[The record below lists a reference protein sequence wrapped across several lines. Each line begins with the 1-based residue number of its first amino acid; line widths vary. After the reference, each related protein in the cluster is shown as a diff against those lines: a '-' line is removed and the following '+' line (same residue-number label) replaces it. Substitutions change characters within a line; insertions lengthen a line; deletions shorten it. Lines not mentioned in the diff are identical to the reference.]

1 MIWRYVPDPKSHS
14 VAVKGRV
21 RKRQFLEKNSFWW
34 IPRTNLVLPEHLLQP
49 KICQRCDPNSL
60 LEIHQPSWLLGLVCK
75 MIVVMPS
82 HASFG
87 NISHETWS
95 MDLLMSQTTTLAP
108 PSLLKESLPTCK
120 SRRYVDDFMQYAKPY
135 SYLVHEP
142 KGNIPCSSS
151 NIKKSCIWTRV
162 HLWFKFKFKF
172 KFKFY

>member
-34 IPRTNLVLPEHLLQP
+34 IPIWFYLSISFNPRYARGVTQIRCSRFTNLHGYWDL
-49 KICQRCDPNSL
+49 
-60 LEIHQPSWLLGLVCK
+60 LVCK

-87 NISHETWS
+87 NETWS

-120 SRRYVDDFMQYAKPY
+120 SRRYVDDLMQYAKPY

-162 HLWFKFKFKF
+162 HLWVQINYKF
-172 KFKFY
+172 